1 MVLKENI
8 FICRILLIIIL
19 YLLQGYIQGLISS
32 IPLYLSSY
40 NASWQEQSIFS
51 WAFYPFSFKIL
62 WAPILDSIYSY
73 RFGRYL
79 TWLIPIQII
88 IGIIIIIISFYLE
101 SLLINLQ
108 IIPLTISFFLIYFL
122 IASQDIVV
130 DGWSI
135 LLFTSSNP
143 QWTSISDFMNKY
155 IRKPLSLPQ
164 RSSGLFSLQQF
175 TFIGGIGFIFIS
187 LIILLIFFFNQP
199 SNKTM
204 NINKQKQIHTKLD
217 LFETYSSILKLFQKQ
232 CMRESALILV
242 TFDIGFAATNYMTI
256 LTLSEYGIK
265 RDTIALLNIPSIVI
279 HILVP
284 LYMSRIRHPLI
295 WFTYGYIPRLISAV
309 IIAIYIYF
317 IPQILHQWYF
327 YPSLILLFCL
337 NQTVLFIMVVS
348 RVGFSARISEPQIAG
363 TYMTLLAT
371 ISNLGQSLLSTLVFY
386 IANWLPKLDAYFIE
400 VGGCVLLGLIWI
412 KFFWNTLKHLDRL
425 PVEQWY
431 LKPSV
436 DVNITIDYEPTTAVK
451 YN

>member
-1 MVLKENI
+1 MKSKENP

-19 YLLQGYIQGLISS
+19 YLLQGYIQGFMSS

-40 NASWQEQSIFS
+40 KASWQEQSIFS

-73 RFGRYL
+73 RFGRYV

-88 IGIIIIIISFYLE
+88 
-101 SLLINLQ
+101 
-108 IIPLTISFFLIYFL
+108 

-143 QWTSISDFMNKY
+143 QWASTCQTIGQVIGYFLGSTILMTFESSNFMNKY

-175 TFIGGIGFIFIS
+175 TFSGGIGFIFVS
-187 LIILLIFFFNQP
+187 LIISLTFFFNQP

-204 NINKQKQIHTKLD
+204 NINKQKKMHTKLD

-232 CMRESALILV
+232 CMRELALILI
-242 TFDIGFAATNYMTI
+242 TFDIGFAATNYMTV
-256 LTLSEYGIK
+256 LTLSEYGIT

-284 LYMSRIRHPLI
+284 LCMSRIRHPLI
-295 WFTYGYIPRLISAV
+295 WFAYGYIPRLISAV
-309 IIAIYIYF
+309 IVVIYIYF
-317 IPQILHQWYF
+317 IPQILHTWYF
-327 YPSLILLFCL
+327 YPTLILLFCL
-337 NQTVLFIMVVS
+337 NQTVLYIMIVS
-348 RVGFSARISEPQIAG
+348 RVGFSTRISEPQIAG

-386 IANWLPKLDAYFIE
+386 IANWLPKTDAYFIE

-412 KFFWNTLKHLDRL
+412 KFFWHTLMHLDTL
-425 PVEQWY
+425 PVEEWY
-431 LKPSV
+431 LKPSADV
-436 DVNITIDYEPTTAVK
+436 DIIIDYEPTTTVK